1 MSSVHSNPHSAASR
15 WPTRG
20 ADMLRLLD
28 TFLICAV
35 LTILVIRTELY
46 LTNYPQIGG
55 HGLHIAHLL
64 WGGLGMLVA
73 QIMLLSF
80 VTPAVRQVAAV
91 VGGIGFGLFM
101 DEVGKFVTSD
111 NNYFFKPTAAIIY
124 CVFITI
130 FLVVRQ
136 LDRGWAFSPREYLLN
151 AIELTKDVPLLRL
164 GRERRRHAL
173 ALLDRADPADP
184 LVPHVRA
191 MLDDPRALDERP
203 AWPGRRLVRRI
214 RRELLERAEHPGFEK
229 LTVALIAVWVT
240 LLVTQIVIVVWFT
253 GTHLHRQQPFRL
265 GGRITSVS
273 LDSEDRAFVIWAV
286 TLSTAVAAAFAVTGL
301 VQLVRG
307 LRRQAFEMLERA
319 LLVSIFFTQVFA
331 FVHTQF
337 EAVIGLLVD
346 LVLFLMVRTVLTRE
360 IERRPPRKVARST
373 DAAPPA

>member
-1 MSSVHSNPHSAASR
+1 VSTVHTNPHSAASR

-46 LTNYPQIGG
+46 LTNYPQLGG

-124 CVFITI
+124 CVFVAI

-151 AIELTKDVPLLRL
+151 AIELTKDVPLRRL

-173 ALLDRADPADP
+173 ALLGRADQADP
-184 LVPHVRA
+184 LVPHVQA
-191 MLDDPRALDERP
+191 MLNDPRALAEPR
-203 AWPGRRLVRRI
+203 AWPGRRRLRRI
-214 RRELLERAEHPGFEK
+214 RRGLLERAEQPGFER
-229 LTVALIAVWVT
+229 LTVVLIAVWVA

-253 GTHLHRQQPFRL
+253 GAHLHRQQPFRL

-273 LDSEDRAFVIWAV
+273 LDREDREFVLWAV
-286 TLSTAVAAAFAVTGL
+286 TLSTAVAAGFAVTGL

-307 LRRQAFEMLERA
+307 RRRGAFEMLERA
-319 LLVSIFFTQVFA
+319 LLVSIFLTQVFA

-337 EAVIGLLVD
+337 EAVIGILVD
-346 LVLFLMVRTVLTRE
+346 LGLFVMVRTVLTRE
-360 IERRPPRKVARST
+360 IERRPQTQDPGRDMLR
-373 DAAPPA
+373 P